1 MQDLKTRLSAVDMSA
16 LKRFAENV
24 ATGIKWLGRKPR
36 ARGHHIISYG
46 ETSLPVTA
54 ALAACAL
61 IVFALYLDVRTW
73 SAALVWAI
81 DGSAIRLARKLPN
94 WIVIVFNALTDFGK
108 SGWFL
113 WPTGVALLVIAAVAA
128 IFPLRRISRQV
139 LAGVAIRLE
148 FLFVAVAAPGIFTNL
163 VKFLFGRGRPFVGGD
178 VDVYLPFD
186 TRAAYASLPSGHAT
200 TAFSVLVA
208 FGALFPAWRPYLWTY
223 AIVIALSRVV
233 VTAHHP
239 TDVLAGAV
247 VGALGALLIRNAF
260 AARRLAFMVDEKGAV
275 KAMPGPSWTRIKTV
289 ARTIT
294 GP

>member
-108 SGWFL
+108 SGWL
-113 WPTGVALLVIAAVAA
+113 DRKST
-128 IFPLRRISRQV
+128 
-139 LAGVAIRLE
+139 RL
-148 FLFVAVAAPGIFTNL
+148 N
-163 VKFLFGRGRPFVGGD
+163 
-178 VDVYLPFD
+178 
-186 TRAAYASLPSGHAT
+186 
-200 TAFSVLVA
+200 
-208 FGALFPAWRPYLWTY
+208 
-223 AIVIALSRVV
+223 
-233 VTAHHP
+233 
-239 TDVLAGAV
+239 
-247 VGALGALLIRNAF
+247 
-260 AARRLAFMVDEKGAV
+260 
-275 KAMPGPSWTRIKTV
+275 
-289 ARTIT
+289 
-294 GP
+294 